1 MYNKCVKNW
10 FKILNRLPKNVR
22 KPQAAGGGG
31 IFLSHTV
38 LGQAYI
44 PFCLSIPVSESADV
58 SSFLD
63 SLSELYIT
71 QYYTHCIFQLGLFR
85 PNDKMDLCDRWCD
98 LYELH

>member
-1 MYNKCVKNW
+1 MSE
-10 FKILNRLPKNVR
+10 NRR
-22 KPQAAGGGG
+22 PQGGGD
-31 IFLSHTV
+31 FLSHTV

-44 PFCLSIPVSESADV
+44 RFCLSIPVSESADV

-63 SLSELYIT
+63 SLSWRLAELYIT